1 MDAVTDIIF
10 LGSKIIV
17 DSDNYEIKRC
27 LLLGRKSVTN
37 LNSILKSRDITWPTK
52 VYIVKATVFPVVM
65 YACGSWTI
73 KKAEHQR
80 TDAFKS
86 HKPCGRTKKKKK
98 LYTIQSHFYKTLEKA
113 N

>member
-1 MDAVTDIIF
+1 MFAPW
-10 LGSKIIV
+10 
-17 DSDNYEIKRC
+17 
-27 LLLGRKSVTN
+27 RKSYDKPTQHIKNRDLTLPTN
-37 LNSILKSRDITWPTK
+37 VHT
-52 VYIVKATVFPVVM
+52 VKAIVFPVVM